1 MKFSFLSVFPTLMES
16 YFSDSIIKKAVEKEL
31 LRIELVDLKHFS
43 QNKHNKIDQA
53 KIGGGAGMLMEAS
66 VVREALK
73 GISKEDCHVIF
84 TAPAA
89 KRFSAKDAKRL
100 SEKKH
105 IVFVNSR
112 YEGVDERAIE
122 LYADEV
128 FSIGDFILSGGE
140 LASLSMF
147 DAIIRF
153 VPGVLGNSVSL
164 EEESFEEYLLEAPS
178 FTKPLIFE
186 KISINS
192 EFSKGN
198 HGRISALKTRM
209 AEAKTSFHRPDI
221 YRKYKI
227 FKENI

>member
-1 MKFSFLSVFPTLMES
+1 MES
-16 YFSDSIIKKAVEKEL
+16 YFSDSIIKKAQEKGL
-31 LRIELVDLKHFS
+31 LEIDLLDLKQFS
-43 QNKHNKIDQA
+43 QNKHGKIDKA

-66 VVREALK
+66 VIKDALESIK
-73 GISKEDCHVIF
+73 KDDYHVIF

-105 IVFVNSR
+105 LVFINSR
-112 YEGVDERAIE
+112 YEGVDERALE
-122 LYADEV
+122 LYANEV

-140 LASLSMF
+140 LASLAMF

-186 KISINS
+186 EVSINS

-198 HGRISALKTRM
+198 HGKISALKTRM

-227 FKENI
+227 YKK